1 MFMDPA
7 TDVVLP
13 FNWCAC
19 SVLLYLCA
27 LVLAAC
33 AVCAIEE
40 GRSLYWTPAD
50 KWLTGVIGDWCWGKE
65 DRGESP
71 ILSEDSPTLFSWW
84 QYVDAFEWEHLMKLG
99 NSFQRKFKHGAN
111 RNFYSISQELMIIT
125 WEIYSSEFWLLV
137 ENKTSNQD
145 GICWWGRVRGR
156 MGEKPYGGPPSGLGP
171 LRRDGKSIA
180 HGQCHPST
188 PGNRD
193 TWQPHWGTW
202 HCQTKMT

>member
-19 SVLLYLCA
+19 SVLLYLCV

-33 AVCAIEE
+33 AVGAIEE

-65 DRGESP
+65 DRGG
-71 ILSEDSPTLFSWW
+71 IT
-84 QYVDAFEWEHLMKLG
+84 
-99 NSFQRKFKHGAN
+99 NSFRGFANSLLMVTICGFIWMRTQIGTN

-156 MGEKPYGGPPSGLGP
+156 MGGKPYGGPPSGLGP

-188 PGNRD
+188 PGNPD

>member
-50 KWLTGVIGDWCWGKE
+50 KWLPGVIGVRELWIE
-65 DRGESP
+65 LP
-71 ILSEDSPTLFSWW
+71 ALSSKDVFDKKKTRNLSDCHTL
-84 QYVDAFEWEHLMKLG
+84 V
-99 NSFQRKFKHGAN
+99 
-111 RNFYSISQELMIIT
+111 SQL
-125 WEIYSSEFWLLV
+125 
-137 ENKTSNQD
+137 
-145 GICWWGRVRGR
+145 
-156 MGEKPYGGPPSGLGP
+156 
-171 LRRDGKSIA
+171 LRRLFKSFLE
-180 HGQCHPST
+180 SFT
-188 PGNRD
+188 N
-193 TWQPHWGTW
+193 
-202 HCQTKMT
+202 CQFTVYRF